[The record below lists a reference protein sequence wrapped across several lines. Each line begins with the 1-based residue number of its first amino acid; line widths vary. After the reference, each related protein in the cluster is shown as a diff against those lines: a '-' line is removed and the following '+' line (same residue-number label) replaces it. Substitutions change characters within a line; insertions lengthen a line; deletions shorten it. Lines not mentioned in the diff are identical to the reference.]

1 MHLRLSECSEEGTV
15 FILRKLRPRVVN
27 EPDQGDTAL
36 VMEVRL
42 KPTKFQVP
50 GGKGWADPSPSIQQM
65 FVAHLLCT
73 RCGAECQRETSG
85 QTDSSCPQGAVHLE
99 EMGKI
104 LLLLSHISRVRLC
117 ATP

>member
-1 MHLRLSECSEEGTV
+1 MEDRHESKEFKRPLGIKHCSGAKDLKVIDFQAGELRNHPDQLSH
-15 FILRKLRPRVVN
+15 FKMQKLRPRVVN

-73 RCGAECQRETSG
+73 RC
-85 QTDSSCPQGAVHLE
+85 LE
-99 EMGKI
+99 HEEK
-104 LLLLSHISRVRLC
+104 
-117 ATP
+117 